1 MMRIQKGKAAL
12 LCVGLLLLFFFG
24 KSQTVEELR
33 AKYPNDY
40 AVILNETRDTKIYIE
55 DGKPQAQSKVVE
67 EMLILD
73 DKANGQY
80 NKYSIYHGSFKDL
93 KDIEAYTK
101 VADGNG
107 FKKLKISGIKV
118 QNATRESVF
127 YDDVKESVFDFPSL
141 TKGSIAYVSY
151 TTIDKDAHLLTPY
164 YFMSYIPIIHQKFSV
179 SYPSDMEMVFTEK
192 NTDKYNISIEEDNKG
207 HTHGKTFTADYI
219 KDMDRYTNMPSVS
232 YYEPHV
238 ITRIAS
244 FKNNNGETER
254 FLGDTN
260 DLYKL
265 NYTFLKDLNTSKDP
279 LIQKLAD
286 SLTNGIS
293 DERAKAKNIYKW
305 VQKNIKYVAFED
317 GMEGF
322 IPRQANLVC
331 TRRFGDCKDMSS
343 LLTALLKAA
352 GLEAYYTWIGTRDIP
367 YKYQEVPLPITDNH
381 MITTLRI
388 GGEWLFLDGTSSD
401 CIFGFPSG
409 FIQGKQAFVSIS
421 PTEYK
426 FLTVPEVPADKNEI
440 VDSTFISIT
449 DKGIKGNS
457 SVYYKGYFGSETI
470 GTLQYKDETDIK
482 DYVKYRMG
490 KASNKFI
497 LGNYKIN
504 YLDDDQ
510 KLVNIQADYD
520 IPDYGKKLGDE
531 IYINMNLEKFF
542 TNGSIIDTAKHK
554 VGIES
559 SYKYTINQ
567 YTTLDVPTGYKVTE
581 VPKDFLIDNEVLSFR
596 IEYKKVNN
604 KLICWQHYTYK
615 MLLQPDT
622 TFDLWNQCIKQILIQ
637 YKNQIV
643 LQKQPS

>member
-1 MMRIQKGKAAL
+1 MKKNLNGKTILISIVWL
-12 LCVGLLLLFFFG
+12 LAYNTT
-24 KSQTVEELR
+24 KSQTVEELS

-40 AVILNETRDTKIYIE
+40 AVILNETRETKIYLE
-55 DGKPQAQSKVVE
+55 KGKPQAQNKIVE
-67 EMLILD
+67 EILILD
-73 DKANGQY
+73 DKANGLY
-80 NKYSIYHGSFKDL
+80 NKHKIYHGSFREL

-101 VADGNG
+101 VPEGNG
-107 FKKLKISGIKV
+107 YKKLKVSEIKTDH
-118 QNATRESVF
+118 ATSESVF

-164 YFMSYIPIIHQKFSV
+164 YFMSYIPIIHQKYTI
-179 SYPSDMEMVFTEK
+179 SYPNDMEMVFTQK
-192 NTDKYNISIEEDNKG
+192 NTDPYHISIEEDNKG
-207 HTHGKTFTADYI
+207 RTHGKTFTANFI
-219 KDMDRYTNMPSVS
+219 KDIDRYSNMPAVS
-232 YYEPHV
+232 YYEPHL

-244 FKNNNGETER
+244 FKNDIGETER
-254 FLGDTN
+254 FLSDTN

-265 NYTFLKDLNTSKDP
+265 NYSFLKDLNTTKDP

-286 SLTNGIS
+286 SLTNGAS
-293 DERAKAKNIYKW
+293 NDREKAKRIYKW
-305 VQKNIKYVAFED
+305 IQKNMKYVAFED

-322 IPRQANLVC
+322 IPRQASLVC
-331 TRRFGDCKDMSS
+331 SRRFGDCKDMSS

-352 GLEAYYTWIGTRDIP
+352 GLQAYYTWIGTRDIP
-367 YKYQEVPLPITDNH
+367 YKYEEVPMPMADNH
-381 MITTLRI
+381 MITTLKI
-388 GGEWLFLDGTSSD
+388 GNEWLFLDGTSST
-401 CIFGFPSG
+401 CIFGYPSG

-426 FLTVPEVPADKNEI
+426 FLQVPEVPAEKNEV

-457 SVYYKGYFGSETI
+457 SVYYKGYMGSETF
-470 GTLQYKDETDIK
+470 GTLQYKDETDLK

-504 YLDDDQ
+504 YVDDDL
-510 KLVNIQADYD
+510 KIVNIQADYD

-531 IYINMNLEKFF
+531 IYLNMNLEKFF
-542 TNGSIIDTAKHK
+542 TNGNVIDTAKEK

-559 SYKYTINQ
+559 NYAYTINQ
-567 YTTLDVPTGYKVTE
+567 YTTLDVPTGYKATE
-581 VPKDFLIDNEVLSFR
+581 VPKNFAIDNTIMNFKIDYK
-596 IEYKKVNN
+596 IENN
-604 KLICWQHYTYK
+604 KLVCSQHYTYK
-615 MLLQPDT
+615 LLFLPDT
-622 TFDLWNQCIKQILIQ
+622 MFDLWNKTIKQILIQ

-643 LQKQPS
+643 LQKQKV